1 MEGSVL
7 PGRWSEDKGVV
18 HRLQVFQIRDI
29 PNNGLTFSSFLPLL
43 ITMVTTNNLRTIPR
57 GGWVGR
63 VGNMILRVIAVTF
76 NIHFSVIVLYT
87 IFIK

>member
-7 PGRWSEDKGVV
+7 PGRWREDQGVV

-43 ITMVTTNNLRTIPR
+43 ITMVTTNNLRTIPG

>member
-1 MEGSVL
+1 M
-7 PGRWSEDKGVV
+7 V

-43 ITMVTTNNLRTIPR
+43 ITMVTTNNLRTIPG
-57 GGWVGR
+57 GGWVGK

-76 NIHFSVIVLYT
+76 NIHFSVIVPYT